1 MVARSAVVQG
11 VPGKGKI
18 LTQLSLFWFE
28 LLKDVI
34 GHHVITADI
43 NQMPAIVQSY
53 RDQLEGRVMLV
64 KRLAILPIEAIVRG
78 YISGALP
85 LPTSEAGARPRAA
98 LTLAWGGGR
107 RIRVGMARVQEER
120 HHLLDPAAGRPP
132 GERKA
137 PPDHVHAEHQGRC
150 RSARSVWELDPSCAP
165 PAEAAETD
173 TDTLGCA
180 ACGRRKHPPRS
191 RCARAHSRGRDTCP
205 ETDSLVAF
213 KGIVGGTAAEIIG
226 KANADRVAAAS
237 IALYEKVRTATGMA
251 RDARSHAG
259 LTCER
264 VGNVRTQA
272 RDFALTKG
280 IIIAD
285 TKFEFGLNEA
295 GEVILADEVLTPGT
309 ATRPCDK
316 GLCPCANWCFYAPA
330 HTCAHAADSS
340 RFWPADSYKIGAS
353 QNRYEGDRRRAGRP
367 LRLKADGWRRA
378 PPSSSFDKQYVR
390 DYLLSINFDKKHG
403 VALPDDVIANTLQK
417 YRDVYRI
424 LTGKD
429 AIL

>member
-1 MVARSAVVQG
+1 MFTPSTKADVGQHGPCGSWTPAVCHPQKQRRLTRTRSGVLHAADENIHPDRGAHAHIPEVVIHA
-11 VPGKGKI
+11 PK
-18 LTQLSLFWFE
+18 LT
-28 LLKDVI
+28 
-34 GHHVITADI
+34 
-43 NQMPAIVQSY
+43 
-53 RDQLEGRVMLV
+53 R
-64 KRLAILPIEAIVRG
+64 
-78 YISGALP
+78 
-85 LPTSEAGARPRAA
+85 
-98 LTLAWGGGR
+98 
-107 RIRVGMARVQEER
+107 
-120 HHLLDPAAGRPP
+120 
-132 GERKA
+132 
-137 PPDHVHAEHQGRC
+137 
-150 RSARSVWELDPSCAP
+150 
-165 PAEAAETD
+165 
-173 TDTLGCA
+173 
-180 ACGRRKHPPRS
+180 RS
-191 RCARAHSRGRDTCP
+191 RSRG
-205 ETDSLVAF
+205 LW
-213 KGIVGGTAAEIIG
+213 GTAAEIIG

-316 GLCPCANWCFYAPA
+316 GLCPCANWCFHVPA
-330 HTCAHAADSS
+330 HTYAHATDSS